1 MDYVNDR
8 KKQMILED
16 GLTYLNHA
24 SIGPLPKKSLE
35 IFNELNIVQAKVGEK
50 KIDYNSIRILWDELR
65 NNVSTLLN
73 GQKDGVTITTNT
85 GSGLHIVADGLQH
98 LLKPGQNIIIPETE
112 FITNSFC
119 WQELAKRHR
128 LEFRTISSNNNRFSL
143 SDWEKIVDDKT
154 AIVALSHVQFGNGF
168 RSNLKE
174 IAKIAH
180 SHGAFII
187 VDAIQSLGVIP
198 FDIKKND
205 VDFVAA
211 AGYKWLLGPSGTGL
225 FYSKP
230 EHLDVLESILVGWFS
245 TIDYENLMHNEFKP
259 WKDARKFQQT
269 MINPALNAFNESLKV
284 ILDWNINESYNH
296 VIKILDFLISEIID
310 LDYCK
315 ITSSLEPRE
324 RSGILSIT
332 INDAKDFIEYLR
344 NKNII
349 VSYRDRG
356 VRISPHAYNSKEE
369 IEKLLIEIK
378 NWEKFLN
385 K

>member
-1 MDYVNDR
+1 MNS
-8 KKQMILED
+8 KQFHQL
-16 GLTYLNHA
+16 
-24 SIGPLPKKSLE
+24 
-35 IFNELNIVQAKVGEK
+35 
-50 KIDYNSIRILWDELR
+50 
-65 NNVSTLLN
+65 
-73 GQKDGVTITTNT
+73 ITDF
-85 GSGLHIVADGLQH
+85 LFL
-98 LLKPGQNIIIPETE
+98 
-112 FITNSFC
+112 
-119 WQELAKRHR
+119 
-128 LEFRTISSNNNRFSL
+128 
-143 SDWEKIVDDKT
+143 DKT